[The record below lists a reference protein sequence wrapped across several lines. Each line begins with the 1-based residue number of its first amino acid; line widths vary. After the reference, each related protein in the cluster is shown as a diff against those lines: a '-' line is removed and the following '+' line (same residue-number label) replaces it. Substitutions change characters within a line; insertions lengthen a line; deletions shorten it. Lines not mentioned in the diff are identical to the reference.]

1 MSLIYWW
8 PFTDNTTDKING
20 KTFTSTNWSFQSGG
34 KIGKCFTPSWTDSNT
49 ISRQIYAES
58 VSIPETFS
66 VAVWVKNNNNFNSP
80 RTYCPIQFSD
90 GDCWLT
96 GANNKGWDF
105 SHNSLRLIFNNG
117 SNVSGSAGNA
127 EVNWGY
133 NPKEFLGSWY
143 HIVFTVN
150 KTTRKAEL
158 FINGVSKGIKDLPSA
173 VDTYGGTFKL
183 KINWV
188 QGWMLD
194 GSLNDLRIY
203 DHALSQAEVKEL
215 SKALV
220 VHYTFNDV
228 LAEPTT
234 NVSTINGWSSYTSYF
249 VISERTE
256 TGLKVYRPTN
266 STNTVLALSNSA
278 VTGKMAAGEIWTFSC
293 YLYVDGKPYKCTQSD
308 MSTYKYSG
316 INYYSNDDGY
326 YTCTFTVGTPEA
338 WIIHAPMFGSVGTNV
353 MCEIDKIQFEKKDH
367 ATPYTPTSRESMLQ
381 NEAGYSAPDAV
392 TALQL
397 STTANNGSYSGYFDG
412 QTSCI
417 DTPVIKANM
426 FTEDYTLSLWVYP
439 LDSGRAV
446 YFGDHQISSVS
457 TINFERTA
465 DGAFRYYHNGS
476 PDKSF
481 ANTNTPE
488 KTWTMLTVTYT
499 PGTMKVYKNGVLAET
514 LSHTATIT
522 KNINGIMRIGRD
534 NRTGSDY
541 GATPLYGY
549 ISDFRFYVTC
559 LSAGDV
565 QELYKTKAYVTD
577 KGDIM
582 CGEFV
587 ENKTEA
593 GVTEK
598 SIFECNETQEKLN
611 IPGFELLD
619 GILIEKNPYFDT
631 GLVFGDV
638 NTSIY
643 VDAEVT
649 PTNTSGNNCLAG
661 SGNSSW
667 NGPIMLNF
675 CGGKMEFGTSGYS
688 TSTEPQGKFAANERL
703 TVQAE
708 IYPTTQKWY
717 KNNVQINNITQRT
730 RTTTTATFAIGTF
743 KTPSGTVGAS
753 NSFKG
758 YIHRFYVKYGDE
770 VRCYLPAKR
779 KSDNVYGLYDIH
791 TKTFLVN
798 SGGGTVSGT
807 ASTLCDKA
815 AIYQSGCISGREII
829 EL

>member
-1 MSLIYWW
+1 MSLIHWW
-8 PFTDNTTDKING
+8 PLNG
-20 KTFTSTNWSFQSGG
+20 DTKNYGTSGEQVTESGVTYTNG
-34 KIGKCFTPSWTDSNT
+34 KIGQSMYKGKLNFTAEQWKKTIGNT
-49 ISRQIYAES
+49 ISIAMWIYTRDDGTYSAGTPFFGNGGMTKPNNRKFTMFHYPAKTTLHCS
-58 VSIPETFS
+58 WQNDDLDSADNPNTYLSITYANFFEIGKWIHLCVVQDAATET
-66 VAVWVKNNNNFNSP
+66 VTIY
-80 RTYCPIQFSD
+80 R
-90 GDCWLT
+90 
-96 GANNKGWDF
+96 
-105 SHNSLRLIFNNG
+105 NG
-117 SNVSGSAGNA
+117 TQYSETKVSGLATMNFKSAAAAPIRN
-127 EVNWGY
+127 NIDY
-133 NPKEFLGSWY
+133 Q
-143 HIVFTVN
+143 HI
-150 KTTRKAEL
+150 
-158 FINGVSKGIKDLPSA
+158 
-173 VDTYGGTFKL
+173 
-183 KINWV
+183 
-188 QGWMLD
+188 
-194 GSLNDLRIY
+194 NDLRIY

-220 VHYTFNDV
+220 MHYSFDDT

-367 ATPYTPTSRESMLQ
+367 ATPYTPASRGSMLV
-381 NEAGYSAPDAV
+381 NEAGYRNPSSV
-392 TALQL
+392 TNFKL
-397 STTANNGSYSGYFDG
+397 STISNNGSYSGYFDG

-417 DTPVIKANM
+417 DTPVIKPNM
-426 FTEDYTLSLWVYP
+426 FTEDYTLSFWVYP

-446 YFGDHQISSVS
+446 YFGDHQLSSIP
-457 TINFERTA
+457 TTNFERNANGTL
-465 DGAFRYYHNGS
+465 RYYHNGS

-481 ANTNTPE
+481 ANTDTPPNA
-488 KTWTMLTVTYT
+488 WTMLTVTYT

-514 LSHTATIT
+514 FSHTATIT

-565 QELYKTKAYVTD
+565 QELYKTKAYITD
-577 KGDIM
+577 KSDIM
-582 CGEFV
+582 CGEFI

-717 KNNVQINNITQRT
+717 KNNVQIKNITQRE
-730 RTTTTATFAIGTF
+730 RKTTNATFAIGTF
-743 KTPSGTVGAS
+743 KIPSGTVGAT

-807 ASTLCDKA
+807 TSTLCDKA